1 MMTDKQALREC
12 QVFSVLSNAQL
23 EEVTSSVIEKQYDG
37 GTTIFQE
44 GDSAEELLVIQE
56 GKVALQM
63 TLPNV
68 QVQMGRRI
76 TVDIVTGNEVI
87 GWEAIIE
94 PYIYTLTAICM
105 QKVRIL
111 SINGNKLRGLLQ
123 GNSNIGYMVLKGITE
138 MVASRLEDTSRL
150 MASERVLIGVR

>member
-123 GNSNIGYMVLKGITE
+123 GNSNIGYMVLKGITK
-138 MVASRLEDTSRL
+138 MVASRLEGTSRM